1 MNKRGTLF
9 TIFAPSG
16 AGKTSLVKAL
26 VQQDAGI
33 VVSVSHT
40 TRAMRP
46 GEEQGI
52 HYNFV
57 DQVTFERLLG
67 EAQFLESAQVFG
79 NYYGTSQ
86 KWVESTLERG
96 IDVILEID
104 WQGVEQVQRLMNDV
118 VAICILPPSL
128 NALNERLAF
137 RGQDDEAVIQA
148 RMDEAISEISA
159 YHLADYLVVND
170 NFSVA
175 LSQVQSIVASHRL
188 KREYQQ
194 EKHRALLQELLSK
207 PV

>member
-26 VQQDAGI
+26 VQQDASI

-40 TRAMRP
+40 TRERRS

-57 DQVTFERLLG
+57 SSDTFLELLG
-67 EAQFLESAQVFG
+67 NGQFLESAQVFG

-86 KWVESTLERG
+86 QWVEKTLAG
-96 IDVILEID
+96 GTDVILEID
-104 WQGVEQVQRLMNDV
+104 WQGVEQVQRQMPGV

-128 NALNERLAF
+128 HALNERLAF
-137 RGQDDEAVIQA
+137 RGQDDAAVINA
-148 RMDEAISEISA
+148 RMEEAISEISNF
-159 YHLADYLVVND
+159 HRADYLVVND

-175 LSQVQSIVASHRL
+175 LNQVQSIVASYRL
-188 KREYQQ
+188 RREYQE

-207 PV
+207 PL